1 MIDLTEKAGRTG
13 DGDGAERHTEEVVL
27 ASRLLVL
34 KQSLTVSLVWSGALY
49 VTRLTLN
56 SRDLLASASG
66 ILGVK
71 A

>member
-1 MIDLTEKAGRTG
+1 M
-13 DGDGAERHTEEVVL
+13 EEVVL
-27 ASRLLVL
+27 ASCLLVL

-56 SRDLLASASG
+56 SWDLLASASG